1 MTEGKLTM
9 TEKFAAEITRQ
20 ILSTIVYLHS
30 KGFVYG
36 NLNPSMIM
44 LDGES
49 SISDANL
56 NLKLMDLDLQSAI
69 AASGHEIFA
78 SSLYFQS
85 PEVISSFNVT
95 EKQDVWSTG
104 ILLSI
109 LLSGE
114 TPHKSKMSS

>member
-44 LDGES
+44 LDGET

-56 NLKLMDLDLQSAI
+56 NLKLMDLDL
-69 AASGHEIFA
+69 
-78 SSLYFQS
+78 
-85 PEVISSFNVT
+85 
-95 EKQDVWSTG
+95 
-104 ILLSI
+104 
-109 LLSGE
+109 
-114 TPHKSKMSS
+114 